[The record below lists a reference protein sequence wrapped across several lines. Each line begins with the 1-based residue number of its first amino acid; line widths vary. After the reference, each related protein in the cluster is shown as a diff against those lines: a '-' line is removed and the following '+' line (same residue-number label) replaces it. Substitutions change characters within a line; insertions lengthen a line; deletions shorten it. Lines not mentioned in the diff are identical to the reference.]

1 MHKQD
6 DQDIP
11 KLQADDRLVEIELL
25 FQTALKDLKDKKDTD
40 VDFEYLFS
48 LVDIYNKFYEP
59 VTSNDK
65 RWLGYTEEIL
75 VLLSESGEEAAME
88 MKKMIDMDR
97 PVNAYQKAMN
107 RSSEMEEE

>member
-1 MHKQD
+1 M
-6 DQDIP
+6 
-11 KLQADDRLVEIELL
+11 
-25 FQTALKDLKDKKDTD
+25 
-40 VDFEYLFS
+40 
-48 LVDIYNKFYEP
+48 DIYNKFYEP
-59 VTSNDK
+59 VASNDK

-75 VLLSESGEEAAME
+75 ALLSESGEEAAME